1 MKTKH
6 LILAGLVVLSQI
18 LQSCLKGEDVYKEK
32 EPTYT
37 ELDLNIG
44 GECSLTEKP
53 MSRADASKEIF
64 WYKCSHAHTESQRVS
79 HSKALCLW
87 HL

>member
-44 GECSLTEKP
+44 GECS
-53 MSRADASKEIF
+53 
-64 WYKCSHAHTESQRVS
+64 SQ
-79 HSKALCLW
+79 KNQ
-87 HL
+87 

>member
-18 LQSCLKGEDVYKEK
+18 LQSCLKEEDVYKEK
-32 EPTYT
+32 ESTYT

-44 GECSLTEKP
+44 
-53 MSRADASKEIF
+53 
-64 WYKCSHAHTESQRVS
+64 AHTESQRVS